1 MLRNTRCCVRLYDG
15 VFSIAVRP
23 AVCAAADAVQ
33 LLVIEFL
40 IIDILIHDEYL
51 PIIFFKFLRVL
62 YHRFCHI
69 TITFCSAGQDAYIH
83 AYIHGETYTSSLPT
97 GINAGTYTV
106 YMREGD
112 SDPVVITVTIAKADV
127 VNIIAP
133 VAPSPVTR
141 GGEGPADASEEVSS
155 PVTTSEATLG
165 KDGEEEPAYAA
176 WEEPDEVVFEDL
188 S

>member
-1 MLRNTRCCVRLYDG
+1 MTEERAASSPV
-15 VFSIAVRP
+15 AVEG
-23 AVCAAADAVQ
+23 
-33 LLVIEFL
+33 LVYTGEPQEL
-40 IIDILIHDEYL
+40 ITPQPGDWSYSLD
-51 PIIFFKFLRVL
+51 
-62 YHRFCHI
+62 
-69 TITFCSAGQDAYIH
+69 
-83 AYIHGETYTSSLPT
+83 GETYTSSLPT

-155 PVTTSEATLG
+155 PVTTSEEGSA
-165 KDGEEEPAYAA
+165 GEEEPAYAA
-176 WEEPDEVVFEDL
+176 GDEPDEVVFEQVA
-188 S
+188 